1 MLAPEKAFRTKPRM
15 LVRKIWPCALICLV
29 SNTSLA
35 QMDRV
40 YRSVRALSDKEIQLA
55 LFGRANTRECKS
67 LPLPDIHVIQAPE
80 HGTLTVRVAT
90 LATNQYPSCPN
101 LKLQAQVL
109 LYKSASNYIGND
121 ALSFTVRFEN
131 GQIQAHQISIIVT
144 NQGEPS
150 KPEEL

>member
-1 MLAPEKAFRTKPRM
+1 M
-15 LVRKIWPCALICLV
+15 LVRKILVCSLICLI
-29 SNTSLA
+29 SKTSPA

-67 LPLPDIHVIQAPE
+67 LPLPDIHVIEAPE

-109 LYKSASNYIGND
+109 LYKSVSNYIGSD
-121 ALSFTVRFEN
+121 AVSFTVRFEKRTATTADSALILLN
-131 GQIQAHQISIIVT
+131 ITNFQAALVISAIT
-144 NQGEPS
+144 RSGAMR
-150 KPEEL
+150 